1 MPNLLSSRR
10 GRRILFTALYLSEGA
25 PIGFIWWAL
34 PTKLRLAGIGLE
46 TITMLTSLLVLPW
59 IFKFLWSPLID
70 AVQTS
75 RWTLRS
81 WILAMQMLMGCSLL
95 PLLIW
100 DISADPARL
109 IPFLLLLTT
118 AAATQDAAIDALA
131 IRTVPP
137 GERGSVNGWM
147 QLGMLVGRSALGG
160 GALLLDQRIGP
171 AAVVLLL
178 VAVIWSGSI
187 LVFLSAECTHASEEK
202 QSIRQRLRALQPRL
216 ESTVRSRT
224 TWFGLLFGALAGA
237 GFEGVGAVAGPYLV
251 DKGFSQDEVG
261 SFFAFHFV
269 VAMGGGALLGGYIA
283 DRLGTRRAVFHFLLL
298 LSASIFALA
307 ALGTGLH
314 YSHGIWFLSTMILF
328 YVLVGS
334 FTASSYALFMEIT
347 DPALGATQF
356 SAFMGATNGC
366 ESWSSYFV
374 GKTVPAVGYPLA
386 FAVLT
391 FVSLA
396 ALPLLRY
403 LVPDVQPS
411 GGKDGSILSDW

>member
-75 RWTLRS
+75 RWSLRS

-100 DISADPARL
+100 DMSADPARL

-187 LVFLSAECTHASEEK
+187 LVFLSAECTHAS
-202 QSIRQRLRALQPRL
+202 
-216 ESTVRSRT
+216 
-224 TWFGLLFGALAGA
+224 
-237 GFEGVGAVAGPYLV
+237 
-251 DKGFSQDEVG
+251 
-261 SFFAFHFV
+261 
-269 VAMGGGALLGGYIA
+269 
-283 DRLGTRRAVFHFLLL
+283 
-298 LSASIFALA
+298 
-307 ALGTGLH
+307 
-314 YSHGIWFLSTMILF
+314 
-328 YVLVGS
+328 
-334 FTASSYALFMEIT
+334 
-347 DPALGATQF
+347 
-356 SAFMGATNGC
+356 
-366 ESWSSYFV
+366 
-374 GKTVPAVGYPLA
+374 
-386 FAVLT
+386 
-391 FVSLA
+391 
-396 ALPLLRY
+396 
-403 LVPDVQPS
+403 
-411 GGKDGSILSDW
+411 